1 MKKQALNK
9 RLRSKILTVKDSD
22 IMKHVR
28 FKVTR
33 ARESKNKNG
42 RCMWTDVDIRIS
54 AIVLSVQ
61 DEWLPLEEFGP
72 RHIRKFIRR
81 PQHNLSPT
89 INAWTKLWGF
99 PSDQDLTIKTIE
111 LINNPCKL

>member
-1 MKKQALNK
+1 MKKQTLNK

-28 FKVTR
+28 FRVIR
-33 ARESKNKNG
+33 ARETHNREG

-54 AIVLSVQ
+54 AIVLTDK

-72 RHIRKFIRR
+72 RHIRKFLRKPR
-81 PQHNLSPT
+81 HNLSLT

-111 LINNPCKL
+111 LVNNPCKL

>member
-42 RCMWTDVDIRIS
+42 RCMWTDVDIRIVRIIIP
-54 AIVLSVQ
+54 AIPILLLKNSF
-61 DEWLPLEEFGP
+61 LM
-72 RHIRKFIRR
+72 
-81 PQHNLSPT
+81 S
-89 INAWTKLWGF
+89 
-99 PSDQDLTIKTIE
+99 
-111 LINNPCKL
+111 